1 MGVSP
6 ALVEELCLTAGIA
19 PAASPDSLSPEA
31 WRELHTAW
39 QAWLENLHTG
49 NFTPSSCPATGKFS
63 VIGSYSQPH
72 DSVHD
77 MVEGYYRSL
86 QAGEVYAG
94 LHQRLGTAVKQA
106 LKKAR
111 GRVKSFEQQLQA
123 ADEVAAVQKQAD
135 IIVANIY
142 RWGVQWVLTTSAVC
156 CWGNDVQSSACS
168 AVCGMLLASHGCWV
182 MQLFAAVGGAC
193 AVIYLIAGMM
203 VSTCSSCTVRMRV
216 LNPSNRTAQ
225 AQARCVVSVVGRG
238 LQHWHTSPLAT
249 SHSIFL

>member
-1 MGVSP
+1 VQAGRQYQLPPPVNGIPPAAEEPLDSWQQNITRAAALAAAEQAAAPSRKAAAAAAAGPNSTAAAVPRETVLAGATRAYMGVSP
-6 ALVEELCLTAGIA
+6 ALIEELCSIAGILA
-19 PAASPDSLSPEA
+19 AASPDSLTPEA
-31 WRELHTAW
+31 WQELHTAW
-39 QAWLENLHTG
+39 QAWLEKLHSG

-63 VIGSYSQPH
+63 VIGSYSRPH

-94 LHQRLGTAVKQA
+94 LHQRLSTAVKQA

-142 RWGVQWVLTTSAVC
+142 RCVYCMYYARAG
-156 CWGNDVQSSACS
+156 
-168 AVCGMLLASHGCWV
+168 
-182 MQLFAAVGGAC
+182 
-193 AVIYLIAGMM
+193 AGM
-203 VSTCSSCTVRMRV
+203 
-216 LNPSNRTAQ
+216 A
-225 AQARCVVSVVGRG
+225 
-238 LQHWHTSPLAT
+238 
-249 SHSIFL
+249 